1 MRLDINKS
9 MLATATKTAQDGAS
23 AVTAAVS
30 LLDGII
36 SLIVFLNTLPNS
48 DNVLYMYILLANV
61 YTWSP
66 SDFVYK
72 SLLKWY

>member
-30 LLDGII
+30 LLDCL
-36 SLIVFLNTLPNS
+36 SFVFQVHLCKHTSKLS
-48 DNVLYMYILLANV
+48 
-61 YTWSP
+61 
-66 SDFVYK
+66 
-72 SLLKWY
+72 